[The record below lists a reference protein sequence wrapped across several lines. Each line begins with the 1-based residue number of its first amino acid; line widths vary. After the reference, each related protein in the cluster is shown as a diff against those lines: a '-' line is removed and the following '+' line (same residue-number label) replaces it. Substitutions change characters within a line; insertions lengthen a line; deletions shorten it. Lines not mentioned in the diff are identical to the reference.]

1 MAEVLQCS
9 NERGLRFGRPFDEQ
23 VANRR
28 APLNLVFRRRGHN
41 GVRYQE

>member
-23 VANRR
+23 VA
-28 APLNLVFRRRGHN
+28 FR
-41 GVRYQE
+41 QAL